1 MLTLH
6 FKQTLFAGATFL
18 MITDST
24 QTQIDRLNSIEAAV
38 VADVMVAMGLE
49 LQVLAP
55 SFLSLGLNERLIGP
69 AICAK
74 GRVDA
79 GDDAKTTFGLDD
91 SVYPGGIVVID
102 SNNCQKG
109 ALIGD
114 NMATSMKNNGAIGFI
129 VDGGIR
135 DDVEFLALKLPI
147 YYKYKTPINAHKF
160 FSFTDFEVP
169 ISLDGIWGTVTVNP
183 GDLIIAD
190 SDGCAIIPRQHAE
203 QIITHSEIHQQ
214 TENNIKSALE
224 NGKTRKSASAEF
236 PRLQHVKKCI

>member
-1 MLTLH
+1 MVTNNL
-6 FKQTLFAGATFL
+6 
-18 MITDST
+18 
-24 QTQIDRLNSIEAAV
+24 QTQINRLDTLEAAV

-49 LQVLAP
+49 SQVLAP
-55 SFLSLGLNERLIGP
+55 SFLSLGLNKRLIGP

-74 GRVDA
+74 GRINA
-79 GDDAKTTFGLDD
+79 GDDAKANVELDD
-91 SVYPGGIVVID
+91 CIYPGGIVVID

-135 DDVEFLALKLPI
+135 DAVEFLTLELPVF
-147 YYKYKTPINAHKF
+147 YKYKTPINAHKF

-169 ISLDGIWGTVTVNP
+169 VSIDGIWGNVTINP

-190 SDGCAIIPRQHAE
+190 SDGCSIIPLEHAE
-203 QIITHSEIHQQ
+203 QIIADSEIHQQ
-214 TENNIKSALE
+214 SENNIKSALE
-224 NGKTRKSASAEF
+224 NGETRRSASAKF
-236 PRLQHVKKCI
+236 PRLQHVKKYTV

>member
-1 MLTLH
+1 
-6 FKQTLFAGATFL
+6 
-18 MITDST
+18 MITDNT
-24 QTQIDRLNSIEAAV
+24 QALINRLNTLEAAV
-38 VADVMVAMGLE
+38 IADVMVAMGFE
-49 LQVLAP
+49 SHVLAP

-79 GDDAKTTFGLDD
+79 GIDAKPTFELDE

-102 SNNCQKG
+102 ADNCQKG

-114 NMATSMKNNGAIGFI
+114 NMAISMKNNGAIGFI

-135 DDVEFLALKLPI
+135 DAVEFLTLKLPI
-147 YYKYKTPINAHKF
+147 FYKYKTPINAHKF

-169 ISLDGIWGTVTVNP
+169 ISIDGIWGAVTINP

-190 SDGCAIIPRQHAE
+190 TDGCSIIPLQHAE
-203 QIITHSEIHQQ
+203 QIITDSEIHQQ
-214 TENNIKSALE
+214 TENSIKSALE
-224 NGKTRKSASAEF
+224 KGETRKNASAKF
-236 PRLQHVKKCI
+236 PRLQHVKPCS

>member
-6 FKQTLFAGATFL
+6 LKQTLFAEVAFL
-18 MITDST
+18 MITDNI
-24 QTQIDRLNSIEAAV
+24 QTLINRLNTLEAAV

-49 LQVLAP
+49 RQVLAP
-55 SFLSLGLNERLIGP
+55 SFLSLGLDETLIGP

-79 GDDAKTTFGLDD
+79 GNDAKPTFGLDD

-135 DDVEFLALKLPI
+135 DAVEFLTLELPI
-147 YYKYKTPINAHKF
+147 FYKYKTPINAHKF

-169 ISLDGIWGTVTVNP
+169 ITVDGIWGNVTINP
-183 GDLIIAD
+183 GDLVIAD
-190 SDGCAIIPRQHAE
+190 SDGCSIIPLQHAE
-203 QIITHSEIHQQ
+203 QVIADSAIHQQ
-214 TENNIKSALE
+214 TENNIKSAIE
-224 NGKTRKSASAEF
+224 KGESRKNASANF
-236 PRLQHVKKCI
+236 SRLQHVKKYV

>member
-6 FKQTLFAGATFL
+6 LKQLFFTRAAFLMMTNNTQTL
-18 MITDST
+18 IN
-24 QTQIDRLNSIEAAV
+24 RLKTLEAAV

-49 LQVLAP
+49 CQVLAP
-55 SFLSLGLNERLIGP
+55 SFLSLGLNEQLIGP

-79 GDDAKTTFGLDD
+79 GDDAKPTFGLDD
-91 SVYPGGIVVID
+91 SVYPGGVVVID
-102 SNNCQKG
+102 SNSCQKG

-135 DDVEFLALKLPI
+135 DAVEFLTLELPI
-147 YYKYKTPINAHKF
+147 FYKYKTPINAHKF

-169 ISLDGIWGTVTVNP
+169 ISLDGVWGNVIVNP

-190 SDGCAIIPRQHAE
+190 SDGCSIIPLQHAE
-203 QIITHSEIHQQ
+203 QIITDSEIHQQ
-214 TENNIKSALE
+214 TENTIKNALE
-224 NGKTRKSASAEF
+224 NGESRKNASAKS
-236 PRLQHVKKCI
+236 PRLQHVKKCV

>member
-6 FKQTLFAGATFL
+6 LKQLFFTGATLPMITSNTQTL
-18 MITDST
+18 IN
-24 QTQIDRLNSIEAAV
+24 RLKTLEAAV
-38 VADVMVAMGLE
+38 IADVMVATGLE
-49 LQVLAP
+49 SQVLAP
-55 SFLSLGLNERLIGP
+55 SFLSLGLTGSLIGP

-74 GRVDA
+74 GRVEA
-79 GDDAKTTFGLDD
+79 GDDAKPTFGLDE

-135 DDVEFLALKLPI
+135 DAVEFLTLELPI
-147 YYKYKTPINAHKF
+147 FYKYKTPVNAHKF
-160 FSFTDFEVP
+160 FSFTDFDVP
-169 ISLDGIWGTVTVNP
+169 ISIDGIWGTVTITP

-190 SDGCAIIPRQHAE
+190 SDGCSIIPLQHAE
-203 QIITHSEIHQQ
+203 QIITDSEIHQQ
-214 TENNIKSALE
+214 TENNIKSAIE
-224 NGKTRKSASAEF
+224 KGESRKNASANF
-236 PRLQHVKKCI
+236 PRLQHVKKCV

>member
-6 FKQTLFAGATFL
+6 FKQSFFAETAFL
-18 MITDST
+18 MIRDNI
-24 QTQIDRLNSIEAAV
+24 QTLINRLNTLEAAV

-49 LQVLAP
+49 CQVLAS
-55 SFLSLGLNERLIGP
+55 SFLSLGLNETLIGP

-74 GRVDA
+74 GSIHA
-79 GDDAKTTFGLDD
+79 GNNAKPTFELDD
-91 SVYPGGIVVID
+91 CVYPGGIVVID

-114 NMATSMKNNGAIGFI
+114 NMATSMKNSGAIGFI

-135 DDVEFLALKLPI
+135 DAMEFLTLELPVF
-147 YYKYKTPINAHKF
+147 YKYRTPINAHKF

-169 ISLDGIWGTVTVNP
+169 INVEGIWGNVTINP

-190 SDGCAIIPRQHAE
+190 SDGCAIIPLQHAE
-203 QIITHSEIHQQ
+203 QIISDSAIHQQ
-214 TENNIKSALE
+214 TENNIKSAIE
-224 NGKTRKSASAEF
+224 KGESRRNASTKF
-236 PRLQHVKKCI
+236 PRLQHIKKCV